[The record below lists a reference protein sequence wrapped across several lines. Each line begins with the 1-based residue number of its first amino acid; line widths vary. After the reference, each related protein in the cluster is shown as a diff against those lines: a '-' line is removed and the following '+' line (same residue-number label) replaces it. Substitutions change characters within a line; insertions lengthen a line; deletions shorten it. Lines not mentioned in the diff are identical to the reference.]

1 MHVDQS
7 AVPPPPMPTS
17 VDLASLV
24 ERLPASAAIIDDQ
37 FAVVWANQ
45 AFRDQVGLA
54 RPDSLPLP
62 FCDLIDPEASGW
74 LHEFRMQLRGNPAMA
89 AAHAPMRTIDGARF
103 DALVRATPA
112 GSTHHSEF
120 ILITVNPIVGV
131 RYDHHPFRR
140 ALEVQQELV
149 CEWAPHGTVLYANRA
164 YREFFGL
171 SPSIVGQNLDR
182 LLEERSDPPL
192 EGMGASI
199 RLNILRGVEQ
209 SAEGYRENRTYPS
222 GRTVEW
228 TNTAV
233 RDADGSLIS
242 ILAVGRDVT
251 ARTATEAQLR
261 RNEERFRMMATQIW
275 DTIVLV
281 DAHGRMIDSTAP
293 YRADLGHGPDFWTD
307 LDLVEVIHPDDRD
320 AAVAALALLVSLGPG
335 GQHAIEARAL
345 QADGTTTWLELNGT
359 NLLDHPSVEA
369 ILLSVRSIDERKQF
383 EHERAELLQRE
394 RLNLERRERFVTH
407 VSHELRNLVHGTLG
421 LSEILTRASVPLE
434 ISELVTALHRQ
445 STSLRRVVDDLLD
458 AAQLELH
465 PGDVRSDV
473 IDLGELF
480 PDITLAF
487 AHEKIPLEFDIP
499 DDPVRFVIGDTDR
512 LRQAITNLVRNAVRH
527 TTEGEVRISATRGTE
542 PGYIRISVADTGSGI
557 DPDDIDR
564 LFLEYVRGR
573 DEQTRGLGL
582 GLSVARNIVE
592 QMGGRIGATARDD
605 GATFW
610 IELHESA
617 TSDAT
622 PSRGIARPHAAAPPT
637 VSLRVLVLDDDPVNR
652 LVASMQL
659 HELGSQ
665 VVTAATSSEA
675 LGLMA
680 QRQFDAVFCDLN
692 LGDESGLDF
701 VQRIRAAGGPQP
713 FIAVMTGD
721 ADPRHHLLALAAGAD
736 HFMVKPATLADVADT
751 LSRYEGVQV

>member
-7 AVPPPPMPTS
+7 AMPPPPIPAS
-17 VDLASLV
+17 VDLSALV
-24 ERLPASAAIIDDQ
+24 ERLPASAAIIDDR
-37 FAVVWANQ
+37 FDVVWANQ
-45 AFRDQVGLA
+45 AFRAQIGLSRSDDLPVPMGDVIA
-54 RPDSLPLP
+54 PD
-62 FCDLIDPEASGW
+62 ATGW
-74 LHEFRMQLRGNPAMA
+74 LHEFRVQLRSSPSVVAV
-89 AAHAPMRTIDGARF
+89 HAPMQTIDGTRF
-103 DALVRATPA
+103 DALIRATPTE
-112 GSTHHSEF
+112 STPHSSF
-120 ILITVNPIVGV
+120 VLITVDPIAGV

-182 LLEERSDPPL
+182 LLEQRSDPPL
-192 EGMGASI
+192 EGMGTSI
-199 RLNILRGVEQ
+199 RMNIVRGVEQ

-228 TNTAV
+228 TNTGV
-233 RDADGSLIS
+233 RDGDGSLMS

-281 DAHGRMIDSTAP
+281 DAQGRMIDSTAP
-293 YRADLGHGPDFWTD
+293 YRADLGHGPEFWTEIELID
-307 LDLVEVIHPDDRD
+307 VIHPDDRD
-320 AAVAALALLVSLGPG
+320 TASAAMAHLIALGPG
-335 GQHAIEARAL
+335 GQYSMEARAVR
-345 QADGTTTWLELNGT
+345 ADGDVTWLEFNGT

-369 ILLSVRSIDERKQF
+369 ILLSVRNIDERKQF
-383 EHERAELLQRE
+383 EQERAELLDRE
-394 RLNLERRERFVTH
+394 RLTLERRERFVTH

-421 LSEILTRASVPLE
+421 LSEILTRAAVPLE

-465 PGDVRSDV
+465 PGNVRSEV

-487 AHEKIPLEFDIP
+487 AHEKVPVEFDAP
-499 DDPVRFVIGDTDR
+499 DGPTRFVIGDTDR
-512 LRQAITNLVRNAVRH
+512 LRQAMTNLVRNAVRH
-527 TTEGEVRISATRGTE
+527 TTEGEVRISATDGTE
-542 PGYIRISVADTGSGI
+542 PGTVRISVADTGSGI

-564 LFLEYVRGR
+564 LFLEYARGR

-582 GLSVARNIVE
+582 GLSVARNIAE

-610 IELHESA
+610 IELRES
-617 TSDAT
+617 TSSDAT
-622 PSRGIARPHAAAPPT
+622 HSHVVTRPPAANPPAT
-637 VSLRVLVLDDDPVNR
+637 GLTVLVLDDDPVNR

-665 VVTAATSSEA
+665 VVTASTVSEA
-675 LGLMA
+675 LALMT
-680 QRQFDAVFCDLN
+680 QRRFDAVLCDLT
-692 LGDESGLDF
+692 LDDESGLDF
-701 VQRIRAAGGPQP
+701 VERIRATGGPQP
-713 FIAVMTGD
+713 FIAVMSGD
-721 ADPRHHLLALAAGAD
+721 ADPRLHLVALAAGAD
-736 HFMVKPATLADVADT
+736 HFLLKPATLADVADA
-751 LSRYEGVQV
+751 LSLCDGVQV